1 MLMLMLMLMCTRDF
15 VCMRVAGRRL
25 WRVLRDASLT
35 HADVVDTLA
44 ANGKVDDLSLG
55 LVFTLDED

>member
-1 MLMLMLMLMCTRDF
+1 
-15 VCMRVAGRRL
+15 MRVAGRRL